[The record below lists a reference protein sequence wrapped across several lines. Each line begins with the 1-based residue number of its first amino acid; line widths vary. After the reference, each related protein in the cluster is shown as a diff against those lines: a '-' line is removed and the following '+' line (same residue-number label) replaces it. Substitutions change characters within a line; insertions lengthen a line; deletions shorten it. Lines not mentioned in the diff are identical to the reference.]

1 MNDPLDPGVRREHL
15 TKLVLI
21 SLFGLMFVAFTA
33 WAWNQGLK
41 DWRPAPFDL
50 LLLAFAV
57 YRLGR
62 LVAFERVA
70 DPLRRPFTVTVPDHT
85 GAGESVEPRG
95 TGVLQAFGQLISC
108 PICAGTWI
116 AAFLTYALFAFPGP
130 ARLFLMMTAAIGA
143 AELLHNLTEALCWTG
158 QLRRTQTGEL
168 ERQHKRSVEVYTA
181 AERCEEEP
189 AVKAVPASP
198 LALPAAKRRKP

>member
-1 MNDPLDPGVRREHL
+1 MNDSLDPGLHREYM
-15 TKLVLI
+15 TKLILI
-21 SLFGLMFVAFTA
+21 GFFGLTFVAFTA
-33 WAWNQGLK
+33 WAWDRGLK

-50 LLLAFAV
+50 VLLAFAV

-95 TGVLQAFGQLISC
+95 TGVRQALGQLVSC

-116 AAFLTYALFAFPGP
+116 AALLTYGLYAFPGP
-130 ARLFLMMTAAIGA
+130 ARLFLMMTAGIGA
-143 AELLHNLTEALCWTG
+143 AELLHSATEALCWSA

-168 ERQHKRSVEVYTA
+168 ERQYKRSVEVYTA

-189 AVKAVPASP
+189 PIQPVRPS
-198 LALPAAKRRKP
+198 LPEPVARRRKG